1 MARSGAV
8 TTLVVMPTSIRLPP
22 KLLARVDARAKALGV
37 SRNDYLVGAIE
48 AGIDARDTWSPELL
62 SILEKPL
69 DASTRH
75 LFDDSMTAVRKA
87 RRNRRRAPRL

>member
-1 MARSGAV
+1 M

-22 KLLARVDARAKALGV
+22 KLLARVDSRAKALGV

-48 AGIDARDTWSPELL
+48 AGMDARDTWSPELL
-62 SILEKPL
+62 SILENPL
-69 DASTRH
+69 DSGTRR

-87 RRNRRRAPRL
+87 RRNRRKAPRL